1 MNSLLMKVLEDLA
14 FRILIVHYLLGRLVK
29 LMLPLIGTEVLVL
42 ADLKIDFQGKLNIIK
57 VNIKRLIHKFLKF
70 DLIFRRNEDGGVD
83 NDSANSRDALIEEP
97 KSGVKR
103 RYSNASQSSREF
115 SDLENL
121 FKDKQDK
128 SKNID
133 DPLNVGSIVGIDQLF
148 EGGDCTI
155 ESRINKGKF

>member
-1 MNSLLMKVLEDLA
+1 MNSLLMKVLEDLV

-97 KSGVKR
+97 KSSVKR

-155 ESRINKGKF
+155 ESRTNKGKF

>member
-1 MNSLLMKVLEDLA
+1 M
-14 FRILIVHYLLGRLVK
+14 
-29 LMLPLIGTEVLVL
+29 
-42 ADLKIDFQGKLNIIK
+42 KIDFQGKLNIIK

-70 DLIFRRNEDGGVD
+70 DLIFRRNEDGSVD

-97 KSGVKR
+97 KSSVKR

-155 ESRINKGKF
+155 ESRTNKGKF

>member
-70 DLIFRRNEDGGVD
+70 YPIFRRNEDGGVD

-155 ESRINKGKF
+155 ESRTNKGKF

>member
-70 DLIFRRNEDGGVD
+70 DLVFRRNEDGGVD

-155 ESRINKGKF
+155 ESRTNKGKF

>member
-83 NDSANSRDALIEEP
+83 NDSANSRDALIEES